1 MKSNCNYL
9 NIYIFKTLLLTVFFI
24 GSKPTFAQ
32 EAPVLTVQNQTEVE
46 KEFYELLEVDVKP
59 DFPGGITAFYNFVGK
74 NYRVPEENNVR
85 GKVVVEFIIEK
96 DGTLSNFKILRDLG
110 NGTGKEALR
119 VLKKSPKWIPGEQHG
134 KKVRVLYSI
143 PISINSN

>member
-9 NIYIFKTLLLTVFFI
+9 NICVFKTFLLTVFFI

-32 EAPVLTVQNQTEVE
+32 ESPVLTVQNETEVE
-46 KEFYELLEVDVKP
+46 KEFYEMIEVDVKP

-74 NYRVPEENNVR
+74 NYRVPEDNKFK
-85 GKVVVEFIIEK
+85 GKVMVAFIIEK

-110 NGTGKEALR
+110 DELGKETIR
-119 VLKKSPKWIPGEQHG
+119 VLKKSPKWTPGTQNG
-134 KKVRVLYSI
+134 KSVRVLYSL
-143 PISINSN
+143 PINIASM